1 MLSERA
7 RRLIKITALL
17 FVLTAEIAVPVFWL
31 PPGWVALAS
40 GFVGSVLLII
50 PPMRIEL
57 AKGARTRVRRL
68 PQSISPEFAE
78 GRKESYELL
87 TKEIEEEN
95 QWDAYLLVLG
105 GIFLAFYFILQIP
118 YKLELVDKEY
128 LTHELTKFQIDTI
141 DPLRDRLDRLS
152 D

>member
-1 MLSERA
+1 
-7 RRLIKITALL
+7 
-17 FVLTAEIAVPVFWL
+17 
-31 PPGWVALAS
+31 
-40 GFVGSVLLII
+40 
-50 PPMRIEL
+50 MRIEL